1 MKLKTYETPEAE
13 LLRISVD
20 RNFCESG
27 GLSDYET
34 ITPGGDFFDV
44 PGFDDI
50 PGIF

>member
-27 GLSDYET
+27 EINALD
-34 ITPGGDFFDV
+34 DFDMMN
-44 PGFDDI
+44 PDDI
-50 PGIF
+50 IWAI